1 MSDAQGSRVGSTFGP
16 YRLKRLLGR
25 GGMGEV
31 YEAEHTVKEWTV
43 AVKLMSETFSK
54 DPVFRERMKR
64 EARITGRLQEPH
76 VVPIH
81 DYGEIDGQMYLE
93 MRLIEGTDLDHIL
106 KRFGPLTPPRAV
118 AIITQIASA
127 LDAAHA
133 AGVMHRDVKPQN
145 ILVTRDDFAYLVD
158 FGIASA
164 TTDEK
169 LTQLGTAVGTWK
181 YMAPERFSNDE
192 VTYRADIYA
201 LACVLHECL
210 TGSPPYRADSA
221 SMLVTAHLMDPIP
234 QPSTLRSGIP
244 KAFDAVIAR
253 GMAKSPR
260 TATPV
265 RETWRWRPTRRS
277 ATPIKTTLPTSCAAA
292 RKPPCPARPQPSRRR
307 PCRPPGWRPRH
318 LRPRSAGTAT
328 RPATPAT
335 VLPRRGRFGALVRT
349 FGGSRTAGTRRGLG
363 AARAGTN
370 PATSRARGPLVGPDE
385 RPDAGQPADPHPGV
399 LPGRRLGRDSAG
411 HTAAA
416 ATPGP
421 PAWNQGQQPS
431 ASRNRNPGPIVA
443 AVAIVLVLVVG
454 GVGIWLV
461 TRPKP
466 APPPKPISEDRL
478 SALLLSPSEINSVMG
493 ASNIQPGKPIT
504 SMDTSPVTLS
514 LPDCQAALYT
524 SQDPVYAG
532 TGYTGIS
539 GLVSSEPGDTYD
551 HWVNQAVVAFP
562 SADKARSFLQSAA
575 GKWKNCAGKTVT
587 VTNQGKTYRWTFADV
602 VGSPPKMTVIDT
614 QEGADGWEC
623 QRAMSVA
630 NNVIVDI
637 NACGYQITD
646 QGGQIADQII
656 AKVNKETK

>member
-1 MSDAQGSRVGSTFGP
+1 MSDAQASRVGSMFGP
-16 YRLKRLLGR
+16 YHLKRLLGR

-43 AVKLMSETFSK
+43 AVKLMSDTFSK

-64 EARITGRLQEPH
+64 EARIAGRLQEPH

-81 DYGEIDGQMYLE
+81 DYGEIDGQMYME
-93 MRLIEGTDLDHIL
+93 MRLIEGTDLDTLL

-133 AGVMHRDVKPQN
+133 AGVMHRDVKPPN

-201 LACVLHECL
+201 LACVLHEAL

-221 SMLVTAHLMDPIP
+221 STLVTAHLLDPIP
-234 QPSTLRSGIP
+234 KPSALRPGVP

-253 GMAKSPR
+253 GMAKKPEDRYASAGDLALAAHEALSDPDQDH
-260 TATPV
+260 AANIV
-265 RETWRWRPTRRS
+265 RRS
-277 ATPIKTTLPTSCAAA
+277 QEATLPTAEPTAEA
-292 RKPPCPARPQPSRRR
+292 
-307 PCRPPGWRPRH
+307 PGPT
-318 LRPRSAGTAT
+318 L
-328 RPATPAT
+328 
-335 VLPRRGRFGALVRT
+335 
-349 FGGSRTAGTRRGLG
+349 
-363 AARAGTN
+363 
-370 PATSRARGPLVGPDE
+370 
-385 RPDAGQPADPHPGV
+385 
-399 LPGRRLGRDSAG
+399 
-411 HTAAA
+411 A
-416 ATPGP
+416 ATPMAPPQPQVTTPPPAPVQGSPMSYPAGPSSGPMPQAAQTPRPWAPDSGPMPAASQASPQYYPAGGGNWSGP
-421 PAWNQGQQPS
+421 PPQFTSPAPWSGGQQPPAKRKS
-431 ASRNRNPGPIVA
+431 NPWPIVA
-443 AVAIVLVLVVG
+443 AVAVVIVLGVG
-454 GVGIWLV
+454 GVGIWLL

-466 APPPKPISEDRL
+466 PLPPVLDPIPPDRL
-478 SALLLSPSEINSVMG
+478 SALLLDPSGVNSVMG
-493 ASNIQPGKPIT
+493 SSSMTPGKPIT

-514 LPDCQAALYT
+514 LPNCLGAMYT

-532 TGYTGIS
+532 TGYTGVS
-539 GLVSSEPGDTYD
+539 GLVSSEPGDNYD
-551 HWVNQAVVAFP
+551 HWVNQAVIAFP
-562 SADKARSFLQSAA
+562 SADKARAFLQTSAD
-575 GKWKNCAGKTVT
+575 KWKGCAGKTVT
-587 VTNQGKTYRWTFADV
+587 VTNKSKTYRWTFAQIN
-602 VGSPPKMTVIDT
+602 GNPPKISVLET

-623 QRAMSVA
+623 ERAMGGA

-637 NACGYQITD
+637 NACGYHITD
-646 QGGQIADQII
+646 QGGQIIDKIV
-656 AKVNKETK
+656 AKIDNE